1 MGGLDVYVPWEML
14 SGERG
19 SADAADRN
27 GSLMNLRHIRT
38 AAATGT
44 LTARTGSRRLTG
56 PGQRLLRSSV
66 SAAALA
72 GALAMSAGYGVLPA
86 AAATARGT
94 APAGAG
100 AATVDPAV
108 PVAGEPDFGPNVY
121 VFTPSMPQSQIQAT
135 VDAVSSQ
142 QISNQ
147 FGTQRYALLF
157 EPGTYGS
164 AADPLSFQVGYYT
177 EVAGLGN
184 SPGDVTINGTIDVY
198 NQCFPTTD
206 GTSNC
211 IALDNFWRSLSNL
224 TINVAGQS
232 GCQSGTDFWAVSQA
246 APMRRVS
253 VTSGNL
259 SLMDYCSAGPQFASG
274 GFIADSS
281 FSGGTVINGSQQ
293 QFMVRNSN
301 LDGWSNGVWNQVF
314 SGDIGAPAQSFPPVN
329 GVGPYTTL
337 PSSPVTQEEP
347 FLQTD
352 SAGHYSVF
360 VPALQ
365 HDSSGPS
372 WGSGAAAGTSV
383 PISKFFIASPGTP
396 ALAIDAA
403 LALGKNLLLT
413 PGVYDLKAPILVT
426 RPNTI
431 VLGLGFPTLVP
442 QNGTAAMQVLG
453 VPGVKLSG
461 MIFDAGPKTSPVLL
475 QLGGPLAARTG
486 SAADPSLL
494 QDVFFRIGG
503 ATAGSATD
511 SLVVNSSDVILDDI
525 WAWRADHGAGVGW
538 TGNVADTGL
547 IVNGNDV
554 TAYGLAVEHY
564 QKNEVIWNG
573 QGGEDIF
580 FQNEMPYDPP
590 SQAAWM
596 SGPATDGYP
605 AFLISAKVSSFSG
618 YGLGS
623 YCFFNQGV
631 PIESAT
637 AFSVPDRPGVQLNDV
652 LTRFLNGSGSID
664 HVVNG
669 AGAPVTA
676 ASPGPSYLVSYP

>member
-1 MGGLDVYVPWEML
+1 
-14 SGERG
+14 
-19 SADAADRN
+19 
-27 GSLMNLRHIRT
+27 MNSRHIQTDATGTRTIRRRGGRLAGPGHRHLRRSVST
-38 AAATGT
+38 AAAL
-44 LTARTGSRRLTG
+44 LT
-56 PGQRLLRSSV
+56 
-66 SAAALA
+66 
-72 GALAMSAGYGVLPA
+72 ALAMSAGYGARPALA
-86 AAATARGT
+86 AAARVT
-94 APAGAG
+94 APAQA
-100 AATVDPAV
+100 AVTATVDPAV
-108 PVAGEPDFGPNVY
+108 PVAGEPNFGPNVY
-121 VFTPSMPQSQIQAT
+121 VFTPSTPQSQIQAT
-135 VDAVSSQ
+135 VDAISAQ
-142 QISNQ
+142 QISSQ

-206 GTSNC
+206 GSSNC

-253 VTSGNL
+253 VTGGNL
-259 SLMDYCSAGPQFASG
+259 SLMDYCSAGPQYASG
-274 GFIADSS
+274 GFIADSA

-293 QFMVRNSN
+293 QFIVRNSN

-314 SGDIGAPAQSFPPVN
+314 SGDVGAPAQSFPPVN

-337 PSSPVTQEEP
+337 ASSPVTQEEP
-347 FLQTD
+347 FLQTGA
-352 SAGHYSVF
+352 AGDYSVF
-360 VPALQ
+360 VPALL

-372 WGSGAAAGTSV
+372 WTGGSTAGTSV
-383 PISKFFIASPGTP
+383 PISKFFIATP
-396 ALAIDAA
+396 STPILAIDVA
-403 LALGKNLLLT
+403 LALGRNLLLT
-413 PGVYDLKAPILVT
+413 PGVYDLRAPILVT

-475 QLGGPLAARTG
+475 QLGGPLAAGTG
-486 SAADPSLL
+486 RPADPSLV

-503 ATAGSATD
+503 ATAGSATN
-511 SLVVNSSDVILDDI
+511 SLVVNSSDVILDDV

-547 IVNGNDV
+547 VVNGNNV

-605 AFLISAKVSSFSG
+605 AFLISARVRSFSG

-637 AFSVPDRPGVQLNDV
+637 AFSVPDTPGVQLNDV

-669 AGAPVTA
+669 TGAAVTA
-676 ASPGPSYLVSYP
+676 DSPGPTYLASYP

>member
-1 MGGLDVYVPWEML
+1 
-14 SGERG
+14 
-19 SADAADRN
+19 
-27 GSLMNLRHIRT
+27 MNLRPPRSAT
-38 AAATGT
+38 TGT
-44 LTARTGSRRLTG
+44 SETRTGTG
-56 PGQRLLRSSV
+56 PGRERSRSGPARRLRRGAIL
-66 SAAALA
+66 AAALLAAA
-72 GALAMSAGYGVLPA
+72 GLSAAPAWAAPAKPAVAQA
-86 AAATARGT
+86 AAA
-94 APAGAG
+94 AP
-100 AATVDPAV
+100 VSPAV
-108 PVAGEPDFGPNVY
+108 HLAGEPSFGPNVY
-121 VFTPSMPQSQIQAT
+121 VFTPNMPQSQIQAT
-135 VDAVSSQ
+135 VNSIASQ

-164 AADPLSFQVGYYT
+164 AADPLTFQVGYYT
-177 EVAGLGN
+177 EVAGLGG

-206 GTSNC
+206 GSTNC

-224 TINVAGQS
+224 TINIAGQT

-246 APMRRVS
+246 APMRRVAI
-253 VTSGNL
+253 TGGTL
-259 SLMDYCSAGPQFASG
+259 SLMDYCSAGPQYASG

-281 FSGGTVINGSQQ
+281 FSGGTVVNGSQQ
-293 QFMVRNSN
+293 QFLVRNTS

-314 SGDIGAPAQSFPPVN
+314 SGDPGAPAQSFSATSGLAN
-329 GVGPYTTL
+329 GTAPYTTL
-337 PSSPVTQEEP
+337 ATSPVTQEEP

-352 SAGHYSVF
+352 SAGQYSVF

-365 HDSSGPS
+365 HNSSGPS
-372 WGSGAAAGTSV
+372 WASGPAAGSAV
-383 PISKFFIASPGTP
+383 PISKFFIATPGTSV
-396 ALAIDAA
+396 LAIDAA
-403 LALGKNLLLT
+403 LALGKNLILT

-442 QNGTAAMQVLG
+442 QNGTAALQVLG

-461 MIFDAGPKTSPVLL
+461 MIFDAGPKNSPVLL
-475 QLGGPLAARTG
+475 QVGGPLAAGTG
-486 SAADPSLL
+486 SAADPTLV

-511 SLVVNSSDVILDDI
+511 SLVVNSSHVILDDI

-538 TGNVADTGL
+538 TSNTADTGL

-573 QGGEDIF
+573 QGGQDIF

-596 SGPATDGYP
+596 SGSADGYP
-605 AFLISAKVSSFSG
+605 AFVISPKVTSFSG

-637 AFSVPDRPGVQLNDV
+637 AFSVPDAPGVQLNDV
-652 LTRFLNGSGSID
+652 FTRFLNGSGSID

-669 AGAPVTA
+669 TGAAVTTEN
-676 ASPGPSYLVSYP
+676 PGPSDVVSYP